1 MTNNEQFEIIF
12 HRRHFYSKT
21 FAEYYYVPGP
31 SLELRYQ
38 AEVGCFQ
45 NISLFSDCERAN
57 QSVVINIEL
66 GL

>member
-1 MTNNEQFEIIF
+1 MGSLKSYFTEDTSILKHLLNITMFQDHPWSSEIKLKF
-12 HRRHFYSKT
+12 
-21 FAEYYYVPGP
+21 
-31 SLELRYQ
+31 
-38 AEVGCFQ
+38 GCFQ